1 MHDTMHDHAPRV
13 AIFHDNFAQMG
24 GAERVAEALHRALP
38 NAGMFTTLSVTERL
52 TPYLQTIRPQAGWM
66 QLLPWKHRLFRHY
79 FLLYPLAIETADLRG
94 YDVIVTS
101 CFGYA
106 KGIRRRSPG
115 SLHVC
120 YCHNPMRWVHRGSDY
135 MAGAQMGLLKRTAL
149 KLLLGP
155 LAAWERRAARQP
167 DLYIANSKVVQQ
179 RLRETFGIDSEVIPP
194 PIETAR
200 FRIADSPEDFYLV
213 LSRLVP
219 YKRIELAVEACTRLN
234 RPLKVV
240 GDGIERKHLEAIA
253 GPTVEFL
260 GRASDAA
267 VNGLVRRCK
276 ALLFPGEE
284 DFGITPV
291 EVNAACRPVIA
302 YRAGGA
308 TETIVDGLTGVF
320 FEAQTTEA
328 LTDAMLRL
336 EAMAWNPRAIRAH
349 AMRFDTA
356 VFQRRIRA
364 AIEAEQERRAET
376 TQADLT
382 AVLSA

>member
-1 MHDTMHDHAPRV
+1 MRYTPHHHVPRV

-52 TPYLQTIRPQAGWM
+52 TPYLRALQPRAGWM
-66 QLLPWKHRLFRHY
+66 QLLPWKQRLFRHY
-79 FLLYPLAIETADLRG
+79 FLLYPLAIETVDLRD

-115 SLHVC
+115 SLHIC

-155 LAAWERRAARQP
+155 LAAWELRAACQP
-167 DLYIANSKVVQQ
+167 DVYIANSKVVQQ
-179 RLRETFGIDSEVIPP
+179 RLRETFGIDSQVIPP
-194 PIETAR
+194 PIETSR
-200 FRIADSPEDFYLV
+200 FRIVDEPEGFYLV

-219 YKRIELAVEACTRLN
+219 YKRIELAVEACTRLG
-234 RPLKVV
+234 RPLKIV
-240 GDGIERKHLEAIA
+240 GDGIDRKHLESIA

-260 GRASDAA
+260 GRASDEV
-267 VNGLVRRCK
+267 VNGLVSRCK

-291 EVNAACRPVIA
+291 EVNAAGRPVVA

-320 FEAQTTEA
+320 FEAQTTDS
-328 LTDAMLRL
+328 LTEAMLRL
-336 EAMAWNPRAIRAH
+336 EAMPWNPRAIRAH

-364 AIEAEQERRAET
+364 AIEAEQERRAGAVS
-376 TQADLT
+376 ADLATVLT
-382 AVLSA
+382 A